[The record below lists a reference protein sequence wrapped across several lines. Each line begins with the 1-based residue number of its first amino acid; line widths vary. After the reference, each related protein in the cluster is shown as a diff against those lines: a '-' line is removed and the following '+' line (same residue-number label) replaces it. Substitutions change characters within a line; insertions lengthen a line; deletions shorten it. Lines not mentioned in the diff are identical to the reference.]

1 MAAKVSMKTIL
12 GVAIVIIVIIAGL
25 VYYYYAT
32 LPPPV
37 GAPIKIGLIPPLTGP
52 AARTGKELKDG
63 VLFAYDELKAKGK
76 IPVKIDGVSRD
87 IEFIWIDSKSDPE
100 EAVKA
105 YEDAIVRGGA
115 DVLGWN
121 WHSSV
126 AMALYKISTKYGKV
140 HFGDVGET
148 QYLCAARLKA
158 PEESK
163 YWFKAWACP
172 PLYGSLFAPA
182 LEDSMKAIGYTPR
195 NRICTILVEDT
206 DYGRGMGDALKEA
219 LEKYGWTVQYYD
231 VFSLSPP
238 ETEFS
243 PVILKYKTADAS
255 LVYLVATGLPSMNAF
270 LKQSYEAKLKA
281 FKGIFGIG
289 WFSTEEWYPAVKE
302 GSDYVLAMDS
312 TPVITDE
319 QRDWISRFKAKMG
332 YEPSSVVAGFWGY
345 DHFCM
350 LVEGLN
356 KAGSLDP
363 EKLKRALLDIEY
375 KGVFMTIKFTET
387 PIPGKAH
394 YMECIADADHFTF
407 PLLQWK
413 GGKYTVLWPTKYATA
428 KLEVPPELKT

>member
-1 MAAKVSMKTIL
+1 MAAKISRKTLL

-25 VYYYYAT
+25 VYYYFAT
-32 LPPPV
+32 LPPAA

-76 IPVKIDGVSRD
+76 IPIKIDGVSRD

-115 DVLGWN
+115 DILGWN

-126 AMALYKISTKYGKV
+126 AMALYKISTKYGKI

-148 QYLCAARLKA
+148 QYLCEARLKA

-163 YWFKAWACP
+163 YWFKCWACP
-172 PLYGSLFAPA
+172 PFYGSLFAPA
-182 LEDSMKAIGYTPR
+182 IEDSMKAIGYTPR
-195 NRICTILVEDT
+195 NRIATLLVEDT
-206 DYGRGMGDALKEA
+206 DYGRGMGDALKDA
-219 LEKYGWTVQYYD
+219 LEKNGWTVKYYD
-231 VFSLSPP
+231 VFTLSPP

-302 GSDYVLAMDS
+302 ASDYVLSMDMS
-312 TPVITDE
+312 PVITDE
-319 QRDWISRFKAKMG
+319 QRAWVSRFKAKMG

-356 KAGSLDP
+356 KAGTLNS
-363 EKLKRALLDIEY
+363 EKLRRTLLDMEH
-375 KGVFMTIKFTET
+375 KGVFMTIKISEA
-387 PIPGKAH
+387 PVPGKAH
-394 YMECIADADHFTF
+394 YMEPIADADHFTF